1 VRFLRLPSGLLVAG
15 AILALVAVGLPLG
28 ACGSGK
34 GNPKGDGS
42 STTSSSSA
50 AASAPPSNGD
60 GSGAGASSGAGLGAV
75 AGIYRHLE
83 PSVVAVLVKTPNGG
97 AEGSGVA
104 WDKDTIVTNHHV
116 IADAQA
122 VEVALATGR
131 RVPATVQASDAR
143 TDLAILSLKGV
154 DLPPAQF
161 AKNLPPVGSL
171 AVAIGNPLGFESS
184 VTAGV
189 VSGVDRSIPSGG
201 QTPSLVG
208 LVQTDAAI
216 SPGNSG
222 GALVGPQGKVIGINV
237 AYIPPQARAVSIGF
251 AIPAPVV
258 TDIVGQLIENGHAV
272 HPFLG
277 TQLRPLSPQAAA
289 QLGLGVD
296 AGVIVLGVEN
306 GGPAADAGLRPG
318 DVIVGMG
325 GKPVRAVEDVLAAL
339 RGRDPGQR
347 LKVTYVRDGDRHS
360 TTVKL
365 GARP

>member
-1 VRFLRLPSGLLVAG
+1 MSRLVRRRLAVL
-15 AILALVAVGLPLG
+15 LALLAVGLPLG
-28 ACGSGK
+28 ACGGDK
-34 GNPKGDGS
+34 GDGGKGDGS
-42 STTSSSSA
+42 SGTSSSAS
-50 AASAPPSNGD
+50 ASAPSSNADRSGD
-60 GSGAGASSGAGLGAV
+60 GASSGAV

-83 PSVVAVLVKTPNGG
+83 PSVVAVLVKTPDGG

-222 GALVGPQGKVIGINV
+222 GALVGPQGRVIGINV

-296 AGVIVLGVEN
+296 SGVIVLGVVN
-306 GGPAADAGLRPG
+306 GGPADDAGLQPG
-318 DVIVGMG
+318 DVIVGMA
-325 GKPVRAVEDVLAAL
+325 GKPARAVEDVLAAL
-339 RGRDPGQR
+339 RGRDPGDR

-360 TTVKL
+360 TTVTL
-365 GARP
+365 GTRPS

>member
-1 VRFLRLPSGLLVAG
+1 MSPLLRRRLAAL
-15 AILALVAVGLPLG
+15 LALVAVGLPLG
-28 ACGSGK
+28 ACG
-34 GNPKGDGS
+34 GNDGGGGKGDGS
-42 STTSSSSA
+42 SGTSSSAS
-50 AASAPPSNGD
+50 ASAPSSNGD
-60 GSGAGASSGAGLGAV
+60 RSGDAASSGAGLGAV

-83 PSVVAVLVKTPNGG
+83 PSVVAVLVKTSNGG

-116 IADAQA
+116 IADAQK

-131 RVPATVQASDAR
+131 RVPATVEASDAR
-143 TDLAILSLKGV
+143 TDLAILSVEGV
-154 DLPPAQF
+154 DLPRAQF
-161 AKNLPPVGSL
+161 AKHLPPVGSL

-277 TQLRPLSPQAAA
+277 TRLRPLSPQAAA
-289 QLGLGVD
+289 QLGVGVD
-296 AGVIVLGVEN
+296 AGVIVLGVQN
-306 GGPAADAGLRPG
+306 GGPAADAGLQPG

-339 RGRDPGQR
+339 RGRDPGQQ